1 MKISA
6 LIVARNEE
14 KKIESTLQSLNFAD
28 EIIVIL
34 DRTTDKTE
42 SICRKYTKKI
52 FKGSWHSEGERR
64 NFGIKN
70 CNFTWILEIDADEII
85 NQDLSVEISNAIKSK
100 SSDYYYI
107 RLVNY
112 VGTKAIK
119 FGWMACM
126 APDGKFCL
134 FKKKNKYWLNGRVH
148 PSYKIHGRKGKGLE
162 NYIIHNMSDNIS
174 DLLKK
179 FNRNTSFNAIDLVEQ
194 NHKLEKLFSIRKVVS
209 RFLKC
214 YVARKGFLS
223 GNEGLTISL
232 LSAIYP
238 LVSAMKAKYDK
249 H

>member
-14 KKIESTLQSLNFAD
+14 KKIESTLKSLNFAD

-112 VGTKAIK
+112 VGKKAIK

-148 PSYKIHGRKGKGLE
+148 PSYKIHGRKGNRLE

-174 DLLKK
+174 DLLKR

-214 YVARKGFLS
+214 YIARKGFLS

-238 LVSAMKAKYDK
+238 LVSAIKAKYDK
-249 H
+249 D

>member
-1 MKISA
+1 MKISV

-14 KKIESTLQSLNFAD
+14 KKIESTLKSLNFAD

-85 NQDLSVEISNAIKSK
+85 NQDLSEEICNAIKSE

-112 VGTKAIK
+112 IGKKAIK

-134 FKKKNKYWLNGRVH
+134 FKKKNKYWLDGRVH

-174 DLLKK
+174 DLLKR

-194 NHKLEKLFSIRKVVS
+194 NYQLEKLFSFRKVVS

-214 YVARKGFLS
+214 YIARKGFLS
-223 GNEGLTISL
+223 GKEGLTISL

-238 LVSAMKAKYDK
+238 FVSAMKAKYDK
-249 H
+249 N

>member
-1 MKISA
+1 MKISV

-14 KKIESTLQSLNFAD
+14 KKIESTLKSLNFAD
-28 EIIVIL
+28 EIIVVL

-85 NQDLSVEISNAIKSK
+85 NQDLSEEICNAIKSE

-112 VGTKAIK
+112 IGKKAIK

-134 FKKKNKYWLNGRVH
+134 FKKKNKYWLDGRVH

-174 DLLKK
+174 DLLKR

-194 NHKLEKLFSIRKVVS
+194 NYQLGKLFSFRKVVS

-214 YVARKGFLS
+214 YIARKGFLS
-223 GNEGLTISL
+223 GKEGLTISL

-238 LVSAMKAKYDK
+238 FVSAMKAKYDK
-249 H
+249 N

>member
-1 MKISA
+1 M
-6 LIVARNEE
+6 R
-14 KKIESTLQSLNFAD
+14 KKIESTLKSLKFTD
-28 EIIVIL
+28 EIVVIL

-52 FKGSWHSEGERR
+52 FKGSWQSEGERR

-70 CNFTWILEIDADEII
+70 CNFSWILEIDADEII
-85 NQDLSVEISNAIKSK
+85 SQALSVEIINAIKNK

-107 RLVNY
+107 NLINY
-112 VGTKAIK
+112 VGKKAIK

-134 FKKKNKYWLNGRVH
+134 FKRKNKYWLNGRVH
-148 PSYKIHGRKGKGLE
+148 PSYKIHGRKGKGLD
-162 NYIIHNMSDNIS
+162 NYIIHNMSDNLS
-174 DLLKK
+174 DLIKR

-194 NHKLEKLFSIRKVVS
+194 NYNLEKLFSIRKVMS

-214 YVARKGFLS
+214 YIARKGFLS
-223 GNEGLTISL
+223 GKEGLTISL

-238 LVSAMKAKYDK
+238 FVSAIKAKYDLD
-249 H
+249 

>member
-14 KKIESTLQSLNFAD
+14 KKIENTLKSLNFAD

-52 FKGSWHSEGERR
+52 FKGSWQSEGERR

-85 NQDLSVEISNAIKSK
+85 NQDLSVEISNAIKND

-112 VGTKAIK
+112 IGNKAIK

-134 FKKKNKYWLNGRVH
+134 FKKKNKYWLDGRVH
-148 PSYKIHGRKGKGLE
+148 PSYKIHGRKGRGLE

-174 DLLKK
+174 DLLKR

-194 NHKLEKLFSIRKVVS
+194 NYKLEKLFSIRKAVS

-214 YVARKGFLS
+214 YIARKGFLS
-223 GNEGLTISL
+223 GREGLTISL

-238 LVSAMKAKYDK
+238 FVSAMKARYDQD
-249 H
+249 

>member
-14 KKIESTLQSLNFAD
+14 KKIENTLKSLNFAD

-52 FKGSWHSEGERR
+52 FKGSWQSEGERR

-85 NQDLSVEISNAIKSK
+85 NQDLSVEISNAIKND

-112 VGTKAIK
+112 IGNKAIK

-134 FKKKNKYWLNGRVH
+134 FKKKNKYWLKGRVH
-148 PSYKIHGRKGKGLE
+148 PSYKIHGRKGKEFE
-162 NYIIHNMSDNIS
+162 NYIIHNMSDNMS
-174 DLLKK
+174 DLLKR

-194 NHKLEKLFSIRKVVS
+194 NYNLKKLFSIRKVVS

-214 YVARKGFLS
+214 YIARKGFLS
-223 GNEGLTISL
+223 GREGLTISL

-238 LVSAMKAKYDK
+238 FVSAMKAKHDQD
-249 H
+249 

>member
-1 MKISA
+1 MKISV

-14 KKIESTLQSLNFAD
+14 KKIESTLKSLNFAD

-85 NQDLSVEISNAIKSK
+85 NQDLSEEICNAIKSE

-112 VGTKAIK
+112 IGKKAIK

-134 FKKKNKYWLNGRVH
+134 FKKKNKYWLDGRVH
-148 PSYKIHGRKGKGLE
+148 PSYKIHGKKGKGLE

-174 DLLKK
+174 DLLKR

-194 NHKLEKLFSIRKVVS
+194 NYQLEKLFSFRKVVS

-214 YVARKGFLS
+214 FIVRKGFLS
-223 GNEGLTISL
+223 GKEGLTISL

-238 LVSAMKAKYDK
+238 FVSAMKAKYDK
-249 H
+249 N

>member
-14 KKIESTLQSLNFAD
+14 KKIEGTLKSINFAD
-28 EIIVIL
+28 EIIVVL

-64 NFGIKN
+64 NFGIKK

-85 NQDLSVEISNAIKSK
+85 NQKLSDEISNAIKSE

-107 RLVNY
+107 RLINY
-112 VGTKAIK
+112 IGKKAIK

-134 FKKKNKYWLNGRVH
+134 FKKKNKYWLDGRVH
-148 PSYKIHGRKGKGLE
+148 PSYKIHGRKGRGLK

-174 DLLKK
+174 DLLKR

-194 NHKLEKLFSIRKVVS
+194 NYKLEKLFSIRKAVS

-214 YVARKGFLS
+214 YIARKGFLS
-223 GNEGLTISL
+223 GREGLTISL

-238 LVSAMKAKYDK
+238 FVSAMKARYDQD
-249 H
+249 

>member
-14 KKIESTLQSLNFAD
+14 KKIENTLKSLNFAD

-52 FKGSWHSEGERR
+52 FKGSWQSEGERR

-70 CNFTWILEIDADEII
+70 CNFTWILEVDADEII
-85 NQDLSVEISNAIKSK
+85 NQELSVEIRNVIKNE

-112 VGTKAIK
+112 VGKKAIK

-126 APDGKFCL
+126 APVGKFCL
-134 FKKKNKYWLNGRVH
+134 FRKENKYWLNGRVH
-148 PSYKIHGRKGKGLE
+148 PSYKIHGRKGRGLE

-174 DLLKK
+174 DLLKR

-194 NHKLEKLFSIRKVVS
+194 NYKLEKLFSIRKAVS

-214 YVARKGFLS
+214 YIARKGFLS
-223 GNEGLTISL
+223 GKEGLTISL

-238 LVSAMKAKYDK
+238 FVSAMKARYDQD
-249 H
+249 

>member
-14 KKIESTLQSLNFAD
+14 KKIESTLKSLNFAD
-28 EIIVIL
+28 EIVVIL
-34 DRTTDKTE
+34 DRSEDKTE
-42 SICRKYTKKI
+42 SICKKYTKKI
-52 FKGSWHSEGERR
+52 VKGSWQSEGERR

-70 CNFTWILEIDADEII
+70 CSFTWVLEVDADEII
-85 NQDLSVEISNAIKSK
+85 SQDLSLEISNAIKSK
-100 SSDYYYI
+100 SFDYYYI
-107 RLVNY
+107 SLVNF
-112 VGTKAIK
+112 VGKKAIK

-148 PSYKIHGRKGKGLE
+148 PGYKIHGRKGKGLD
-162 NYIIHNMSDNIS
+162 NHIIHNMSDNIS
-174 DLLKK
+174 DLVKR

-194 NHKLEKLFSIRKVVS
+194 NIKLEKLFSIRKLVS

-214 YVARKGFLS
+214 YILRKGFLS
-223 GNEGLTISL
+223 GKEGLTISL

-238 LVSAMKAKYDK
+238 FVSAIKAKYDQD
-249 H
+249 

>member
-14 KKIESTLQSLNFAD
+14 RKIESTLKSLTFAN

-52 FKGSWHSEGERR
+52 FKGSWQSEGERR

-85 NQDLSVEISNAIKSK
+85 NQDLSIEISNAIKSK

-112 VGTKAIK
+112 IGKKPIK

-134 FKKKNKYWLNGRVH
+134 FKRKSKYWLNGRVH
-148 PSYKIHGRKGKGLE
+148 PSYKINGRKGKGLE

-174 DLLKK
+174 DLLKR

-194 NHKLEKLFSIRKVVS
+194 DYKLEKLFSIRKVVS

-214 YVARKGFLS
+214 YIVRKGFLS

-238 LVSAMKAKYDK
+238 FVSAMKAKYDQD
-249 H
+249 

>member
-14 KKIESTLQSLNFAD
+14 KKIENTLKSLNFAD

-52 FKGSWHSEGERR
+52 FKGSWQSEGERR

-85 NQDLSVEISNAIKSK
+85 NQDLSVEISNTIKND

-112 VGTKAIK
+112 IGNKAIK

-134 FKKKNKYWLNGRVH
+134 FKKKNKYWLDGRVH
-148 PSYKIHGRKGKGLE
+148 PSYKIHGRKGRGLE

-174 DLLKK
+174 DLLKR

-194 NHKLEKLFSIRKVVS
+194 NYKLEKLFSIRKAVS

-214 YVARKGFLS
+214 YIARKGFLS
-223 GNEGLTISL
+223 GREGLTISL

-238 LVSAMKAKYDK
+238 FVSAMKARYDQD
-249 H
+249 

>member
-14 KKIESTLQSLNFAD
+14 KKIENTLKSLNFAD

-42 SICRKYTKKI
+42 SICRIYTKKI
-52 FKGSWHSEGERR
+52 FKGSWQSEGERR

-70 CNFTWILEIDADEII
+70 CNFTWILEVDADEII
-85 NQDLSVEISNAIKSK
+85 NQELSVEIRNVIKNE

-112 VGTKAIK
+112 VGKKAIK

-134 FKKKNKYWLNGRVH
+134 FRKENKYWLNGRVH
-148 PSYKIHGRKGKGLE
+148 PSYKIHGRKGRGLE

-174 DLLKK
+174 DLLKR

-194 NHKLEKLFSIRKVVS
+194 NYELEKLFSIRKAVS

-214 YVARKGFLS
+214 YISRRGFLS
-223 GNEGLTISL
+223 GKEGLTISL

-238 LVSAMKAKYDK
+238 FVSAMKARYDQD
-249 H
+249 

>member
-14 KKIESTLQSLNFAD
+14 KKIESTLKSLNFAD

-42 SICRKYTKKI
+42 SISRKYTKKI

-238 LVSAMKAKYDK
+238 LVSAMKARYDQ

>member
-14 KKIESTLQSLNFAD
+14 KKIESTLKSLNFAD

-42 SICRKYTKKI
+42 SLCRTYTKKI
-52 FKGSWHSEGERR
+52 FKCSWHSEGERR

>member
-14 KKIESTLQSLNFAD
+14 KKIESTLKSLNFAD

-148 PSYKIHGRKGKGLE
+148 PSYKIYGRKGKGLE

-174 DLLKK
+174 DLLKR

-238 LVSAMKAKYDK
+238 LVSAMKAKYDQ

>member
-14 KKIESTLQSLNFAD
+14 KKIENTLKSLNFTD
-28 EIIVIL
+28 EIVVIL

-70 CNFTWILEIDADEII
+70 CKFTWILEIDADEII
-85 NQDLSVEISNAIKSK
+85 NQDLSVEISNAIKSE

-112 VGTKAIK
+112 IGRKAIK

-134 FKKKNKYWLNGRVH
+134 FKRKNKYWLNGRVH

-174 DLLKK
+174 DLLKR

-194 NHKLEKLFSIRKVVS
+194 DYKLERLFSIRKVVS

-214 YVARKGFLS
+214 YIARKGFLS

-238 LVSAMKAKYDK
+238 FVSAIKAKYDQD
-249 H
+249 

>member
-14 KKIESTLQSLNFAD
+14 KKIESTLKSLNFAD

-85 NQDLSVEISNAIKSK
+85 NQDLSVEISNAIKSE

-112 VGTKAIK
+112 IGNKAIK

-134 FKKKNKYWLNGRVH
+134 FKKKNKYWLDGRVH

-174 DLLKK
+174 DLLKR

-194 NHKLEKLFSIRKVVS
+194 NYKLEKLFSIRKVVS

-214 YVARKGFLS
+214 YIARKGFLS
-223 GNEGLTISL
+223 GKEGLTISL

-238 LVSAMKAKYDK
+238 FVSAMKAKYDQD
-249 H
+249 

>member
-6 LIVARNEE
+6 LIIARNEE
-14 KKIESTLQSLNFAD
+14 KKIESTLKSVNFAD
-28 EIIVIL
+28 EIVVIL
-34 DRTTDKTE
+34 DRSKDKTE

-52 FKGSWHSEGERR
+52 FKGSWQSEGERR
-64 NFGIKN
+64 NFGIKK
-70 CNFTWILEIDADEII
+70 CNYNWILEIDADEVI
-85 NQDLSVEISNAIKSK
+85 NQDLSLEISNAIKCK

-112 VGTKAIK
+112 VGKKAIK

-148 PSYKIHGRKGKGLE
+148 PSYKIHGRKGKELE

-174 DLLKK
+174 DLLKR

-194 NHKLEKLFSIRKVVS
+194 NYKIEKLFSLRKVVS

-214 YVARKGFLS
+214 YIARKGFLS
-223 GNEGLTISL
+223 GKEGLTISL

-238 LVSAMKAKYDK
+238 FVSAMKAKYDQD
-249 H
+249 

>member
-14 KKIESTLQSLNFAD
+14 KKIESTLKSLNFAD

-52 FKGSWHSEGERR
+52 FKGGWQSEGERR

-85 NQDLSVEISNAIKSK
+85 NQDLSAEIINAIKSE
-100 SSDYYYI
+100 SFDYYYI

-112 VGTKAIK
+112 IGKKAIK

-134 FKKKNKYWLNGRVH
+134 FKKKSKYWLNGRVH
-148 PSYKIHGRKGKGLE
+148 PSYQIHGRKGKGLE

-174 DLLKK
+174 DLLKR

-194 NHKLEKLFSIRKVVS
+194 NYKLEKLFSIRKVVS

-214 YVARKGFLS
+214 YIARKGFLC
-223 GNEGLTISL
+223 GKDGFTISL

-238 LVSAMKAKYDK
+238 FVSAMKAKYD
-249 H
+249 

>member
-14 KKIESTLQSLNFAD
+14 RKIESTLKSLTFAN

-52 FKGSWHSEGERR
+52 FKGSWQSEGERR

-70 CNFTWILEIDADEII
+70 CSFTWILEIDADEII
-85 NQDLSVEISNAIKSK
+85 NQDLSIEISNAIKSK

-112 VGTKAIK
+112 IGKKPIK

-134 FKKKNKYWLNGRVH
+134 FKRKSKYWLNGRVH
-148 PSYKIHGRKGKGLE
+148 PSYKINGRKGKGLE

-174 DLLKK
+174 DLLKR

-194 NHKLEKLFSIRKVVS
+194 DYKLEKLFSIRKVVS

-214 YVARKGFLS
+214 YIVRKGFLS

-238 LVSAMKAKYDK
+238 FVSAMKAKYDQD
-249 H
+249 